1 MRAQA
6 TEPGSVWVFVDLE
19 GGGTYGKEANNADVM
34 HVFGLHGFSKSG
46 LPVKPVL
53 VSEVGGLRGR
63 VLAAF
68 VGGETPRGA
77 ADPEMV
83 IDKRLATPAAAAAS
97 ATRPEDDGG
106 LHTLWVEFDE
116 HRSRHK
122 NGSTA

>member
-1 MRAQA
+1 
-6 TEPGSVWVFVDLE
+6 
-19 GGGTYGKEANNADVM
+19 M

-46 LPVKPVL
+46 FPVKQVL
-53 VSEVGGLRGR
+53 VNEVGGLRGR

-83 IDKRLATPAAAAAS
+83 IDKRLAAPAAAAAF

-106 LHTLWVEFDE
+106 LDTLWVEFDG